1 MALDPPGHDPAY
13 SNSRKLIAD
22 RSEAMDEPRATRTVT
37 VSNRGGFH
45 LRAAT
50 LFGDLARR
58 FECRIE
64 VAKGTRSAD
73 GKSTPLQLLGLG
85 AHQGDQLVLE
95 AVGDDADAAL
105 EALVELITHE
115 LFEEDEPNP
124 SKVNEGRVAEDAL
137 NEDPSP
143 NM

>member
-1 MALDPPGHDPAY
+1 
-13 SNSRKLIAD
+13 
-22 RSEAMDEPRATRTVT
+22 MDEPRAIRTVT
-37 VSNRGGFH
+37 MSNRGGFH

-58 FECRIE
+58 FECQIE
-64 VAKGTRSAD
+64 VAKVSGFAD
-73 GKSTPLQLLGLG
+73 GKSTPLQLLGLD

-105 EALVELITHE
+105 DALVELITYE

-124 SKVNEGRVAEDAL
+124 SRADEGRVAEDAL

-143 NM
+143 S

>member
-1 MALDPPGHDPAY
+1 M
-13 SNSRKLIAD
+13 N
-22 RSEAMDEPRATRTVT
+22 EPRATRTVT

-58 FECRIE
+58 FECQIK
-64 VAKGTRSAD
+64 VAKGPQSAD
-73 GKSTPLQLLGLG
+73 GKSLLDLGGLG
-85 AHQGDQLVLE
+85 AAQGDQLVLE
-95 AVGDDADAAL
+95 AAGNDADVAL
-105 EALVELITHE
+105 EALVELITYE

-143 NM
+143 S